1 MMKYSLLRFI
11 KNILKLSRSN
21 ISYDFALFDKTSII
35 QEPAIISKASN
46 IYVEENVNIG
56 VNSILYAIS
65 AKIYIKKYFIAANG
79 LRISTGNHERRIG
92 KFLASITE
100 KEKNHNLGLDK
111 DVIINEDVWAGFNVT
126 ILAGVVIGRGCTL
139 GAGSVVTHSL
149 PPYSVCAGNPAKF
162 IKFYWTIEQILEHE
176 TLLYPIEQR
185 YTKDQLVEI
194 YKNYNS

>member
-1 MMKYSLLRFI
+1 MKYSLLRFI